1 MISVWALVYLLNSRP
16 ISVAYVEQFPNEQSC
31 KQVANKKKQEVGR
44 FDNRDFICAPI
55 IKNM

>member
-16 ISVAYVEQFPNEQSC
+16 ISVAYVEQFPNEQAC